1 MGIEAKKY
9 LNIIHSKS
17 ENEKHIES
25 VHDRD
30 KKNSCHHCEY
40 KATAKGHLKR
50 HIESVHMNVDY
61 PCNQC
66 EYKATQLRHDDF
78 SPYITTVLMLIL
90 NISVINVI
98 KFLWRQ
104 YNLNFM

>member
-9 LNIIHSKS
+9 LNTIHSKS

-40 KATAKGHLKR
+40 KAT
-50 HIESVHMNVDY
+50 ESVHEKVKY
-61 PCNQC
+61 PCILYQ
-66 EYKATQLRHDDF
+66 YKATTQGA
-78 SPYITTVLMLIL
+78 V
-90 NISVINVI
+90 
-98 KFLWRQ
+98 
-104 YNLNFM
+104 